1 MIDVDNRVKETLV
14 IAAAVLAIINNGIQ
28 VTERLLKMLKWLKR
42 RLERQIAKQK
52 PTNVAPRK
60 RIRRK

>member
-14 IAAAVLAIINNGIQ
+14 IAAAVLAIINNSIQ

-42 RLERQIAKQK
+42 KLERQITKQK

-60 RIRRK
+60 RKRRK